1 MKFNNDFGMSITLS
15 REEISK
21 RVIMPVRIAV
31 IVLSV
36 MLITL
41 ITIDTLR
48 NISFLADESYL
59 KFQFWCC
66 LAFEFDILLELILS
80 ENRWKY
86 LHTHV
91 LFILVS
97 IPYLNVIHYFNF
109 YVSPEWQYVLRFVP
123 MLRAAYVFA
132 LVTGVTTSSR
142 FVNTLFSTYLIVL
155 IMIVYFCSLTFYVS
169 EHYVNS
175 GVSDYWSSLWWTIMS
190 LTTAGCGI
198 HAITPTGHVLGVV
211 LSATGLILF
220 PVFTVF
226 LTNKFSDDKSGNV
239 ANDTSPDADKK
250 ENKTSTQSSNR

>member
-1 MKFNNDFGMSITLS
+1 MPTRI
-15 REEISK
+15 
-21 RVIMPVRIAV
+21 VI

-66 LAFEFDILLELILS
+66 LAFELDILLELILS
-80 ENRWKY
+80 ENRWRY
-86 LHTHV
+86 LRTHAI
-91 LFILVS
+91 FILVS
-97 IPYLNVIHYFNF
+97 IPYLNVIHYFNLN
-109 YVSPEWQYVLRFVP
+109 VPPEWQYVLRFVP

-175 GVSDYWSSLWWTIMS
+175 GVVDYWSSLWWTIMS

-226 LTNKFSDDKSGNV
+226 ITNKFSDDKANGN
-239 ANDTSPDADKK
+239 ANSDKLATNKKVDESSVK
-250 ENKTSTQSSNR
+250 EESDIINQGVNR